1 MIFFYQKPPPKQNY
15 NTKHLHSVLPVVE
28 EIVWLD
34 VPMDDPKL
42 MDVFQGFQQVVDVQ
56 TDLFVA
62 QRPDDVLRNMLQF
75 RYKS

>member
-1 MIFFYQKPPPKQNY
+1 MF
-15 NTKHLHSVLPVVE
+15 TKHLHSVLPVVE

-56 TDLFVA
+56 ADLFEA
-62 QRPDDVLRNMLQF
+62 Q
-75 RYKS
+75 